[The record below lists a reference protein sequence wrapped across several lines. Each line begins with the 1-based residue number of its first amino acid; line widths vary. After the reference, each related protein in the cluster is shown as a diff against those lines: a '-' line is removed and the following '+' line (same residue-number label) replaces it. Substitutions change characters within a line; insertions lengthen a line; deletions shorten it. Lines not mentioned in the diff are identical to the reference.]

1 MYARD
6 AFARDRE
13 NWKGVILLNLIRCMS
28 RVVDSVIQAAESAD
42 DEDSADDFSPDAPP
56 PISSLV
62 TDSHRRICL
71 RLQTSLGLAERELK
85 ARISPHSTGAN
96 YPLSGPATAEELVD
110 REAEAEEVSV
120 PAHSYALG
128 PRLTESH
135 TVKSSRRLSVLP
147 QTEPVDSSDPNDPAN
162 LTLMCR
168 QDMIDLWSDP
178 VIKTILAR
186 RKVRWQDWPGL

>member
-28 RVVDSVIQAAESAD
+28 RVVDSVIQAAEAAD

-56 PISSLV
+56 SVSSLV

-71 RLQTSLGLAERELK
+71 RLRASLGLAERGLK
-85 ARISPHSTGAN
+85 DRISPHSTGAN
-96 YPLSGPATAEELVD
+96 YPLSRPATAEELVD
-110 REAEAEEVSV
+110 REVEAEEVSV
-120 PAHSYALG
+120 PAHSYTLG
-128 PRLTESH
+128 PRLTDSH

-147 QTEPVDSSDPNDPAN
+147 QTQPVDSSDPDDPTN

-186 RKVRWQDWPGL
+186 RKVRWQEWPGL